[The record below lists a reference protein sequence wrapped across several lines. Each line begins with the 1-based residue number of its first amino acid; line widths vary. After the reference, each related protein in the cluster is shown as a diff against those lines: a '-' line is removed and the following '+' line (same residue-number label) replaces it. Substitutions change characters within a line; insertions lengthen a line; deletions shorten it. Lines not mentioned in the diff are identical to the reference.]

1 MLEIEEVGKT
11 PTTTALCR
19 RKIQQSCPVHAYTAE
34 NNLVHE
40 TGQTILPSNGLFETK
55 TSGNFSKHYPSM
67 GCKQK
72 ADRMCMLTSIDLQ
85 VGLHFSILCSRV
97 CTA

>member
-19 RKIQQSCPVHAYTAE
+19 RKIQIQLSCAYTAE
-34 NNLVHE
+34 NNLVQE

-55 TSGNFSKHYPSM
+55 TLGNFLKHYPSM